1 MYALTPIRVSSQA
14 PIADASKRDAPAPWD
29 SHFRVFR
36 SPPQFIVKILC
47 LRCSLV
53 TRAPT
58 MFIPKNPCLLSQFVL
73 LACVLSLSSRPSPT
87 TSSLHCLFSQ
97 DLARC
102 HEPVCRLAEHSSILN
117 LQLCAFTKLP
127 RTPLTFHLNN
137 HRAHACSVPELPS
150 SASGFRGRRHSLST
164 ARVGLGGAKAGGASG
179 RALC

>member
-1 MYALTPIRVSSQA
+1 MHLPYGTATSALSVFHSPISSPHQ
-14 PIADASKRDAPAPWD
+14 S
-29 SHFRVFR
+29 
-36 SPPQFIVKILC
+36 IVKILC
-47 LRCSLV
+47 CLRCPLV

-58 MFIPKNPCLLSQFVL
+58 MSIQKKTPCLLSRLVL
-73 LACVLSLSSRPSPT
+73 FACVLSLSSRSSPT
-87 TSSLHCLFSQ
+87 TSSLYGLLSQ